1 MPCFEGKEKDIWG
14 TETTLSSKGP
24 FRIEIEMTPS
34 MEDPSTSL
42 RKRTVFRVVSWLSMY
57 DSGRMIG
64 DLEKLD
70 EEVLEEEVVD
80 EDL

>member
-1 MPCFEGKEKDIWG
+1 
-14 TETTLSSKGP
+14 
-24 FRIEIEMTPS
+24 

-42 RKRTVFRVVSWLSMY
+42 RKRTVLRVVSWLSMY

-64 DLEKLD
+64 DLEKLE